1 MRGSLKVSAP
11 GWKKLPMPTFLGR
24 RTTSSRVVPV
34 RPVARE
40 EGSDRVR
47 SCPGDDEA
55 ASAIEMFVM
64 IQRSN
69 HATAFAGWVVATC
82 AMGLIV
88 ETSTLRSASHSP
100 LGRLLLIGLLPLA
113 GAAIRAVALLA
124 RASSVTSAAQ
134 EEFYRSIAAT
144 APGEPEFPTATWRR
158 LAVAARRRELLTR
171 SALTWAYAT
180 GVAFLAWSAA
190 MAVIG
195 GH

>member
-1 MRGSLKVSAP
+1 MRFSA
-11 GWKKLPMPTFLGR
+11 
-24 RTTSSRVVPV
+24 
-34 RPVARE
+34 
-40 EGSDRVR
+40 
-47 SCPGDDEA
+47 GDDEA
-55 ASAIEMFVM
+55 ATAIEMFVM

-82 AMGLIV
+82 AMGLII
-88 ETSTLRSASHSP
+88 ETSTLRSASRSP
-100 LGRLLLIGLLPLA
+100 LGQLLLIGLLPLA

-124 RASSVTSAAQ
+124 RAGRVTSAAQ

-144 APGEPEFPTATWRR
+144 APGEPEFPSSAWRR
-158 LAVAARRRELLTR
+158 LAIAARHRELLTR

-180 GVAFLAWSAA
+180 GVVFLAWSAA